1 MADYSCLVV
10 DDSPVMR
17 QLIVFA
23 LSRIKNI
30 AVTEADDGV
39 VAIKKLAAEHF
50 DLIVTDIN
58 MPIMNGLKLIKHV
71 RSDERHKSVPIIVIT
86 TEGGDEDR
94 QRAMALGATA
104 YVTKPIQAPTVVATV
119 KELLELE

>member
-23 LSRIKNI
+23 LTRVKNVRI
-30 AVTEADDGV
+30 TEADDGIV
-39 VAIKKLAAEHF
+39 GLKKLAAERF

-58 MPIMNGLKLIKHV
+58 MPVMDGLKLIKHV
-71 RSDERHKSVPIIVIT
+71 RADPRHKGVPILVVT

-94 QRAMALGATA
+94 ERAILLGATA
-104 YVTKPIQAPTVVATV
+104 YITKPIQAPQVVAKV
-119 KELLELE
+119 KELLGIE